1 MKRIFAMLVCFI
13 ALSAL
18 TTTAMAA
25 ADFGLKGIGVRV
37 GVVEPENLD
46 TTVGFGLFL
55 DMGTFHPNV
64 AFETYASY
72 WKNSFDVGLAESSF
86 RDIVIGAKVEY
97 MFDVSRPEIHPFV
110 GGGLSA
116 HIMKSSASVSEL
128 DLGGGLVIPGMSLDA
143 TDTKLGLDLGGGLR
157 ANVASQID
165 IIGEA
170 WYTFVTDINQ
180 FMATGGIAYKF

>member
-1 MKRIFAMLVCFI
+1 MKRIFAMLVCFL
-13 ALSAL
+13 ALSAM

-46 TTVGFGLFL
+46 TTVGFGFFL
-55 DMGTFHPNV
+55 DMGTFHPNI
-64 AFETYASY
+64 AFETYAGY

-97 MFDVSRPEIHPFV
+97 MFNVSRPTIHPFI

-116 HIMKSSASVSEL
+116 HIMKSEATIAGIE
-128 DLGGGLVIPGMSLDA
+128 GLFDGMSLDA

-157 ANVASQID
+157 AGVADQID

-180 FMATGGIAYKF
+180 FQATGGIAYKF